1 MIAKIVKG
9 SGFREV
15 TGYIIDSKKDARI
28 IAHAGLFIEDVATI
42 TKAFEAQAG
51 MNPKVSRPVGH
62 IALGFSKEDES
73 RLTSRIM
80 AEIALEYMGR
90 MGIRNTQF
98 FIARHF
104 DKEHPHIHIAYNR
117 IDNDGRTISDKNER
131 IRSTRICKELT
142 KKYNLYFANGKERVK
157 QHRLK
162 EPDKTKYGLYSILK
176 SEVSR
181 CGNWNILAANLKKQ
195 GVDMQFKYKG
205 KSDEVQGVVF
215 TMNGYS
221 FSGSKIDRR
230 FSFSKIDAAL
240 ERNRHNERQGIIASP
255 HREEQSMFPTE
266 SRGNNDLY
274 SGSIGLFMPD
284 NADGQAEE
292 NRFEEELKRRNKKKK
307 QRKIRF

>member
-15 TGYIIDSKKDARI
+15 TRYIIDRKKDARI

-131 IRSTRICKELT
+131 LRSTRICKELT

-195 GVDMQFKYKG
+195 GVEI
-205 KSDEVQGVVF
+205 SSS
-215 TMNGYS
+215 T
-221 FSGSKIDRR
+221 R
-230 FSFSKIDAAL
+230 
-240 ERNRHNERQGIIASP
+240 AS
-255 HREEQSMFPTE
+255 RT
-266 SRGNNDLY
+266 RC
-274 SGSIGLFMPD
+274 
-284 NADGQAEE
+284 
-292 NRFEEELKRRNKKKK
+292 RV
-307 QRKIRF
+307 